1 MSAAIAALLAII
13 AQIAPSLGV
22 PSVIVTI
29 ISTLETLLPTIVKEV
44 QDVAP
49 LIQNIINALRNNSA
63 ITPEQKAQLDD
74 LEARYDAEFE
84 AAAAMPDSDGMAQ

>member
-49 LIQNIINALRNNSA
+49 LIKNIIDALRSNSI

-84 AAAAMPDSDGMAQ
+84 AAVAMPDSDGMAD